1 MPSLLEVVKALY
13 GTWRF
18 AWLDRGAM
26 RYFDLSH
33 RGVWRSFWAGAICY
47 PVDIALVLYR
57 LDADTLAQSG
67 LLHILIVETI
77 SYVAGWAAYP
87 LIALGLCTWLGREE
101 QGFEFIVAYNWAQVP
116 QAVLSALAVL
126 VAKTVLPEEL
136 TPDLDLLV
144 VALCAGYEWFIA
156 RIAIGAGGWIALAM
170 VLIDYVLS
178 SILNLTAVS
187 LY

>member
-1 MPSLLEVVKALY
+1 MPRLVEVVQALY

-18 AWLDRGAM
+18 ARLDRGAM

-33 RGVWRSFWAGAICY
+33 RGVWHSFWAAALCY
-47 PVDIALVLYR
+47 PFDIAVVIHH

-101 QGFEFIVAYNWAQVP
+101 QGFDFVVAYNWAQVP
-116 QAVLSALAVL
+116 QGLLSAFVVLAAAPLLPDDL
-126 VAKTVLPEEL
+126 V
-136 TPDLDLLV
+136 PDLGLLII
-144 VALCAGYEWFIA
+144 ALCAGYEWFIA
-156 RIAIGAGGWIALAM
+156 RIAIGAGGWIAAAM

-178 SILNLTAVS
+178 SILNSTATS